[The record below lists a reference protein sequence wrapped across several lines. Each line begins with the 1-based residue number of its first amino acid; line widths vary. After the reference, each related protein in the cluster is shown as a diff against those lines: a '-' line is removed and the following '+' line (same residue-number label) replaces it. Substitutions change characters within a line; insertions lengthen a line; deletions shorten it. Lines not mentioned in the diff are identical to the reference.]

1 MIFSGFGNAP
11 AHMSFD
17 RMAKAVDEFAKI
29 SDEEVLVQTG
39 NTKYQFK
46 YAKTVKFMENKELL
60 ETIRKASLVILQ
72 GGWGTIAESV
82 GLGKT
87 VVSIPR
93 RLGQEC
99 NHPQEEV
106 VRHLEKM
113 GCLIGCYDEKQLPEM
128 VAKARFFTPKPL
140 PKGSAKEILTEF
152 FNSLK

>member
-29 SDEEVLVQTG
+29 SDEDVLVQTG
-39 NTKYQFK
+39 HTQYQFK
-46 YAKTVKFMENKELL
+46 YAKTVKFMEHEELL
-60 ETIRKASLVILQ
+60 DTIKKASLVILQ

-82 GLGKT
+82 ALGKK
-87 VVSIPR
+87 VISIPR
-93 RLGQEC
+93 RVGQEC

-113 GCLIGCYDEKQLPEM
+113 GCLIGCYDEKELPKM
-128 VAKARFFTPKPL
+128 VEKAKSFIPKQM
-140 PKGSAKEILTEF
+140 PKGSAKLVLTEF
-152 FNSLK
+152 FDSL

>member
-29 SDEEVLVQTG
+29 SEEEVLVQTG
-39 NTKYQFK
+39 HTQYRFK
-46 YAKTVKFMENKELL
+46 YAKTVKFMEHDELL
-60 ETIRKASLVILQ
+60 ATIEKASLVILQ

-82 GLGKT
+82 GLGKK
-87 VVSIPR
+87 VISIPR
-93 RLGQEC
+93 RVGQEC

-113 GCLIGCYDEKQLPEM
+113 GCLIGCYDEKLLPQM
-128 VAKARFFTPKPL
+128 VEKARTFEPKQM
-140 PKGSAKEILTEF
+140 PKGSAKAVLTEF
-152 FNSLK
+152 FDAL